1 MARPPETRLG
11 PARRRASLAKAALAA
26 AGACVFVAAAA
37 LARVAYPGH
46 AKRPARPLSAP
57 KRFVA
62 IVRQNQLQ
70 AGILAP
76 AQAPPEV
83 TSAPS

>member
-1 MARPPETRLG
+1 V
-11 PARRRASLAKAALAA
+11 AKVVLV
-26 AGACVFVAAAA
+26 AGGAVAFLAAAA

-46 AKRPARPLSAP
+46 AKRPSRALSP
-57 KRFVA
+57 PQRFVR

-76 AQAPPEV
+76 AQASPDV
-83 TSAPS
+83 TSSTS